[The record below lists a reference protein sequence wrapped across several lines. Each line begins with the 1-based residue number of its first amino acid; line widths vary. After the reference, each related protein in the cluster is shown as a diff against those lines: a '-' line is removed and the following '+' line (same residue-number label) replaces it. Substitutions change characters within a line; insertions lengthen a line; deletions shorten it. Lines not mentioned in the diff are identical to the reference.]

1 MDDNT
6 TNFLMADN
14 PNLFGCGSVAQVTT
28 TNNQSGQYLSIN
40 LGFALGVTFG
50 VYASRGVSGAE
61 STGAESTGAESTG
74 SESTGAESTG
84 AESTG
89 AESTGAESTGAE
101 STGAESTGAESTG
114 AESTGAE
121 STGAESTGAE
131 STGAESTG
139 AESTGAES
147 TGAESTGAESTGA
160 HLNPAVSLSLCA
172 LGRHS
177 WTKLPFYVFFQCFGA
192 FLGAATVA
200 LQYYEAIRWY
210 SGGELI
216 VSGATATAGIFCTF
230 PADYL
235 SLWAGFVDQVIG
247 TAALLLCLLALG
259 DSAQGSIPAGVKPVL
274 VGAVVLVI
282 GVSMGSNCGY
292 ALNPARDF
300 GPRLFA
306 FAAGWGAEVFTA
318 GGGWWWVPLVAPC
331 VGALLGTLVYEL
343 MVEVHHVKSSSEEMS
358 ESRGLEM
365 DRSEP
370 GKPD

>member
-1 MDDNT
+1 MERLLRKCRIKNG
-6 TNFLMADN
+6 LVRECLAECLGVYIVI
-14 PNLFGCGSVAQVTT
+14 LFGCGSVAQVTT

-50 VYASRGVSGAE
+50 VYASRGVS
-61 STGAESTGAESTG
+61 
-74 SESTGAESTG
+74 
-84 AESTG
+84 
-89 AESTGAESTGAE
+89 
-101 STGAESTGAESTG
+101 
-114 AESTGAE
+114 
-121 STGAESTGAE
+121 
-131 STGAESTG
+131 
-139 AESTGAES
+139 
-147 TGAESTGAESTGA
+147 GA